1 MLKIKILIIFFVFT
15 LSLTSC
21 QSFKSAIVGEKKSKG
36 EEFLIIKKEPL
47 TLPPEFNELP
57 EPAKSENNDTEEIET
72 VEIKNILKSSKSINS
87 ETLSSPSKS
96 LENSVLD
103 KIKKK

>member
-1 MLKIKILIIFFVFT
+1 
-15 LSLTSC
+15 
-21 QSFKSAIVGEKKSKG
+21 
-36 EEFLIIKKEPL
+36 
-47 TLPPEFNELP
+47 
-57 EPAKSENNDTEEIET
+57 